1 MPRRPIPRLAILA
14 ALLGSTF
21 VPAQAE
27 TLQEALAAA
36 NRNNPTL
43 TAVRAGQRATDE
55 NYNIQKASGLPDLG
69 VTSTYTEFARTRPLN
84 PLLSPRDLSTSLS
97 LTVPLYSG
105 GRVRNGMTGAKR
117 RIEAGQ
123 FDVRSAEL
131 AIFSQVVAAYM
142 DVIRGQSLVALS
154 RNNVEVL
161 EVNLRATNNRFQV
174 GDLTRTDVAQSE
186 SRLSLARGD
195 LKTAEATLIEARERY
210 VQLVGHAP
218 VDLQAPPPL
227 PGLPASPDDAVE
239 IALANNPDL
248 AAARKQRE
256 ASVYDVRVARG
267 QRLPTVSGF
276 VSGVYGTDLGSG
288 SHAAAAAGVA
298 GDNDSVQLGAR
309 LTLPLYQGGGP
320 AAQVRQS
327 QAREQ
332 QAMEQETAVERDVI
346 AQTRS
351 LFASWQASNE
361 VIASSRVAVDAAAL
375 SLQGV
380 RAENTVG
387 TRTILDIL
395 NAEQEAFSA
404 RVQLV
409 TAERNAYVA
418 SFSLLAAMNQID
430 PADFGIS
437 GSDIYDPSVNFDRV
451 KGKWSDWSDDPAP
464 LPISSRTVDSPAQ
477 SATISTDI
485 KP

>member
-1 MPRRPIPRLAILA
+1 MPRRPLPRLAILA
-14 ALLGSTF
+14 ALLGSVA
-21 VPAQAE
+21 VPARAE

-36 NRNNPTL
+36 YRNNPTL
-43 TAVRAGQRATDE
+43 TATRAGQRATDE
-55 NYNIQKASGLPDLG
+55 TYNLQKANGLPNLG
-69 VTSTYTEFARTRPLN
+69 LTSTYTEFAHSRPLN
-84 PLLSPRDLSTSLS
+84 PLVPPRDLSTN
-97 LTVPLYSG
+97 LTLNVPVYSG
-105 GRVRNGMTGAKR
+105 GRVRNAVAGAKS

-123 FDVRSAEL
+123 FDVQATEL
-131 AIFSQVVAAYM
+131 TIFSQVVAAYM
-142 DVIRGQSLVALS
+142 DVIRAQSVVALS

-161 EVNLRATNNRFQV
+161 DVNLKATNNRFQV

-195 LKTAEATLIEARERY
+195 LRTAEASLIDARERY
-210 VQLVGHAP
+210 IQLVGHAP
-218 VDLQAPPPL
+218 VDLQPPPPL
-227 PGLPASPDDAVE
+227 PGLPASPDEAVE

-248 AAARKQRE
+248 AAARKTRE
-256 ASVYDVRVARG
+256 ASRYDVRVAKG
-267 QRLPTVSGF
+267 QRLPTLSGF
-276 VSGVYGTDLGSG
+276 VSGGYDTDLGSTRG
-288 SHAAAAAGVA
+288 AIGAV
-298 GDNDSVQLGAR
+298 DNDAVQLGAR

-351 LFASWQASNE
+351 LFASWQASNQ
-361 VIASSRVAVDAAAL
+361 VIESSRVAVDAAAL

-395 NAEQEAFSA
+395 NAEQEAFIA

-409 TAERNAYVA
+409 TAQRNAYVA
-418 SFSLLAAMNQID
+418 AFSLLAAMNRIDYAAFGIPVNDRYD
-430 PADFGIS
+430 PAA
-437 GSDIYDPSVNFDRV
+437 NFDRV
-451 KGKWSDWSDDPAP
+451 KGKWFDWDDDAAAA
-464 LPISSRTVDSPAQ
+464 PISTRTVDSPAQ
-477 SATISTDI
+477 NATVESISA
-485 KP
+485 P

>member
-1 MPRRPIPRLAILA
+1 MHRRPIPRLAILA
-14 ALLGSTF
+14 ALLGSVA

-36 NRNNPTL
+36 YRNNPTL
-43 TAVRAGQRATDE
+43 TATRAGQRATDE
-55 NYNIQKASGLPDLG
+55 TYNLQKANGLPDLG
-69 VTSTYTEFARTRPLN
+69 VTSTYTEFAHARPLN
-84 PLLSPRDLSTSLS
+84 PLAPERNLSNS
-97 LTVPLYSG
+97 LTLNVPLYSG
-105 GRVRNGMTGAKR
+105 GRVRNGVAGAKR

-123 FDVRSAEL
+123 FDVLSTEL
-131 AIFSQVVAAYM
+131 TIFSQVVAAYM
-142 DVIRGQSLVALS
+142 DVIRGQSVVALS

-161 EVNLRATNNRFQV
+161 EVNLKATNNRFQV

-195 LKTAEATLIEARERY
+195 LKTAEASLIEARERY
-210 VQLVGHAP
+210 IQLVGHAP
-218 VDLQAPPPL
+218 VDLQAPPVL
-227 PGLPASPDDAVE
+227 PGLPATPEEAVE
-239 IALANNPDL
+239 TALANNPDL
-248 AAARKQRE
+248 AAARKIRE
-256 ASVYDVRVARG
+256 ASLYDVRVAKG
-267 QRLPTVSGF
+267 QRLPTLSGF
-276 VSGVYGTDLGSG
+276 VSGRYDTDLNSTP
-288 SHAAAAAGVA
+288 GVA
-298 GDNDSVQLGAR
+298 GALDNDAVQLGAR

-351 LFASWQASNE
+351 LFASWQASNQ

-395 NAEQEAFSA
+395 NAEQEAFIS

-418 SFSLLAAMNQID
+418 SFSLLAAMNRID
-430 PADFGIS
+430 PADFGIPA
-437 GSDIYDPSVNFDRV
+437 SDVYDPAANFGRV
-451 KGKWSDWSDDPAP
+451 KGKWFDWDDDAAP
-464 LPISSRTVDSPAQ
+464 QPISSRTVDSPAQ
-477 SATISTDI
+477 NATVRIDT

>member
-1 MPRRPIPRLAILA
+1 MPRRPLPRLAILV
-14 ALLGSTF
+14 ALLGSTIG
-21 VPAQAE
+21 PAQAE
-27 TLQEALAAA
+27 TLQDALAAA
-36 NRNNPTL
+36 YRNNPTL

-55 NYNIQKASGLPDLG
+55 TYNIQKASGLPNLG
-69 VTSTYTEFARTRPLN
+69 VTSTYTESAHSRPLN
-84 PLLSPRDLSTSLS
+84 PLLAPRDLNTSLS
-97 LTVPLYSG
+97 LSVPLYSG
-105 GRVRNGMTGAKR
+105 GRVRNGMTGAQR

-123 FDVRSAEL
+123 FDVRSTEL
-131 AIFSQVVAAYM
+131 TVFSQVVAAYM

-154 RNNVEVL
+154 RNNVDVL
-161 EVNLRATNNRFQV
+161 EVNLKATNNRFQV

-210 VQLVGHAP
+210 IQLVGHAP

-227 PGLPASPDDAVE
+227 PGLPATPDEAVE
-239 IALANNPDL
+239 TALANNPDL

-256 ASVYDVRVARG
+256 ANGYDVRVARG

-276 VSGVYGTDLGSG
+276 VSGGYDTSLGSASREAVDLGVG
-288 SHAAAAAGVA
+288 
-298 GDNDSVQLGAR
+298 GDTDTVQLGAR

-351 LFASWQASNE
+351 LYASWQASDE

-395 NAEQEAFSA
+395 NAEQEAFSS

-418 SFSLLAAMNQID
+418 SFSLLAAMNRID
-430 PADFGIS
+430 LAEFGIAT
-437 GSDIYDPSVNFDRV
+437 GDIYDPAENFGRV
-451 KGKWSDWSDDPAP
+451 KGKWSDWNDDAAP
-464 LPISSRTVDSPAQ
+464 QPISSRTVDSPAQ
-477 SATISTDI
+477 NATISPDI

>member
-1 MPRRPIPRLAILA
+1 MPRRPITRLAILA
-14 ALLGSTF
+14 ALLGSAAL
-21 VPAQAE
+21 PAHAE

-36 NRNNPTL
+36 YRNNPTL

-55 NYNIQKASGLPDLG
+55 NFNIQKASGLPNLG
-69 VTSTYTEFARTRPLN
+69 VTSTYTESVHSRPLN
-84 PLLSPRDLSTSLS
+84 PLISPRDLATSLS
-97 LTVPLYSG
+97 LSVPVYSG
-105 GRVRNGMTGAKR
+105 GRVRNGMAGAKR

-131 AIFSQVVAAYM
+131 SIFSQVVAAYM

-154 RNNVEVL
+154 RNNVDVL

-195 LKTAEATLIEARERY
+195 LRTAEATLIEARERY
-210 VQLVGHAP
+210 IQLIGHAP
-218 VDLQAPPPL
+218 VDLQPPPAL
-227 PGLPASPDDAVE
+227 PDLPSTPDEAVE
-239 IALANNPDL
+239 AALSANPDL
-248 AAARKQRE
+248 ASARKQRE
-256 ASVYDVRVARG
+256 ANGYDVRVAKG

-276 VSGVYGTDLGSG
+276 VSGVYDTDLGSATR
-288 SHAAAAAGVA
+288 AAVAAGLG
-298 GDNDSVQLGAR
+298 GDMETVQVGAR
-309 LTLPLYQGGGP
+309 LSLPLYQGGSP

-332 QAMEQETAVERDVI
+332 QAMEQETAVERSVI

-418 SFSLLAAMNQID
+418 SFSLLAAMNRID
-430 PADFGIS
+430 LADFGIPA
-437 GSDIYDPSVNFDRV
+437 GDAYDPTANFNRV
-451 KGKWSDWSDDPAP
+451 KGKWFDWDDDATPE
-464 LPISSRTVDSPAQ
+464 PISSRTVDSPAQ
-477 SATISTDI
+477 NAAISANI